1 MKTMT
6 HFKVLQV
13 TWKSHQT
20 ALMSV
25 REMVFIKEQYVPVG
39 LEWDGLDEVATH
51 LLVLDASSQAI
62 ACARILPSGH
72 IGRMAVLKDW
82 RGLGIGRAVLTHA
95 IAFCQAQGFN
105 TIQLSAQKHAL
116 GFYKQAGFVVSS
128 SEYMDAGIPHYDM
141 ELSISV

>member
-6 HFKVLQV
+6 DFKVLQV
-13 TWKSHQT
+13 TWTSHQA
-20 ALMSV
+20 ALMLV
-25 REMVFIKEQYVPVG
+25 REAVFIKEQHVPVD

-51 LLVLDASSQAI
+51 LLVLDASSHAI

-82 RGLGIGRAVLTHA
+82 RGLGIGHAVLTHA
-95 IAFCQAQGFN
+95 IAFCQAQEFN

-141 ELSISV
+141 ELSISG